1 VPEPE
6 HISILGKINA
16 ADFLAEYWQKK
27 PLLIRSAI
35 PNYISPISADE
46 LAGLACSEDAESR
59 IVLEKDGAS
68 PWELRHGPFDE
79 NTFAHLPESHWTLL
93 VQECNKHV
101 PDLAVLL
108 ERFNFIPNW
117 RVDDVMVSYAA
128 PQGSV
133 GPHVDQYDV
142 FLLQGMGQR
151 CWQINSNRTEHL
163 DFLPDTDL
171 RILEQFE
178 AEQEWVLEPGDMLYL
193 PPGVAH
199 YGVALDDCLT
209 LSVGFRAPDHRQLL
223 THFAEEQFSSITD
236 PFLIPHYQDPDLT
249 LTENNGEITARALEK
264 VIDTIQSYSGNTE
277 NIKRWFGR
285 FITEP
290 KNDTDEFSR
299 TDPYSAEQLRE
310 ILTNLDYACRSEY
323 ARFSF
328 IKNPNDTSYL
338 YVNGHE
344 YLLENNAQ
352 SFAPAICNQ
361 RRINS
366 RKMLSFVNSPECEK
380 LAVKFFNEGYLYFE
394 E

>member
-1 VPEPE
+1 MPDLE
-6 HISILGKINA
+6 HFSILGKLNA

-27 PLLIRSAI
+27 PLLIQSAI
-35 PNYISPISADE
+35 PNYISPVSADE
-46 LAGLACSEDAESR
+46 LAGLACSDDVESR
-59 IVLEKDGAS
+59 IVLEKDGTS

-79 NTFAHLPESHWTLL
+79 ETFGHLPASHWTLL

-108 ERFNFIPNW
+108 EQFNFIPNW

-128 PQGSV
+128 PHGSV

-151 CWQINSNRTEHL
+151 RWQITSNKSEHL
-163 DFLPDTDL
+163 TFIPGTDL

-178 AEQEWVLEPGDMLYL
+178 AEQEWVLGPGDMLYL

-209 LSVGFRAPDHRQLL
+209 LSVGFRAPSHYELL
-223 THFAEEQFSSITD
+223 THFAEDQFSNITD
-236 PFLIPHYQDPDLT
+236 PFLIPRYEDPKLT
-249 LTENNGEITARALEK
+249 LTENCGEITGSALEK
-264 VIDTIQSYSGNTE
+264 IIDTIQSYAGNTE

-285 FITEP
+285 YITEP
-290 KNDTDEFSR
+290 KNDSDDLSEE
-299 TDPYSAEQLRE
+299 DPYSVDQLRE
-310 ILTNLDYACRSEY
+310 ILTSQDYVCRSEY

-344 YLLENNAQ
+344 HLLESNAQ
-352 SFAPAICNQ
+352 LFAPAICNQ
-361 RRINS
+361 RRIDTCA
-366 RKMLSFVNSPECEK
+366 MLSLINSPECED
-380 LAVKFFNEGYLYFE
+380 LVVKFFNSGYLYFE